1 MLIKKFRKLFLCSM
15 NQVLAVILVA
25 AFVLIFGVDTSKVL
39 LFVSSIIL
47 PSVFMFGN
55 AAKVLFESLIFLF
68 VTHPFDVGDRI
79 SVDSQPM
86 LVEVMMTLC
95 VDLSI

>member
-1 MLIKKFRKLFLCSM
+1 M
-15 NQVLAVILVA
+15 ILVA

-79 SVDSQPM
+79 SVDGQPM
-86 LVEVMMTLC
+86 IVEVIFATYFGSRIHRFC
-95 VDLSI
+95 QFYSSFIC